1 MTNFAFYLLY
11 NTKRWTYPLKG
22 GDNMSAG
29 TRKRNST
36 EKIVKLLKNLHK
48 ILKQALAVAEVLK
61 SIIDLFH

>member
-1 MTNFAFYLLY
+1 MFAG
-11 NTKRWTYPLKG
+11 K
-22 GDNMSAG
+22 
-29 TRKRNST
+29 RKRNST